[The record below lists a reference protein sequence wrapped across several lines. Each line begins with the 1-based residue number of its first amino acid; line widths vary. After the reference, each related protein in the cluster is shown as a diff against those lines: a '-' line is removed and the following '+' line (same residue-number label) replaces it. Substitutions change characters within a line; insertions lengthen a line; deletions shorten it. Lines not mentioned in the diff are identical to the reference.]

1 MEMTSNMFKILQLL
15 DSKTPAIAS
24 RHIEGHQASLG
35 GMDFSTL
42 FSVPNLYLAPERP
55 YWPVFPVQKS
65 FSN

>member
-55 YWPVFPVQKS
+55 Y
-65 FSN
+65 